1 MTIVPVNAQKADK
14 GFANLQVAWQLITNF
29 HVDSV
34 NRNDL
39 AREAIEAMLGKL
51 DPHSAFIP
59 ADRVKSMSEILDGNF
74 EGVGIEFAIHND
86 TLIVISTIPGGPSEV
101 AGVLAGDRI
110 IAINDSNIASVALT
124 TRAVTSLLRGPKGTS
139 VDLTIWR
146 RHTASRFNVEVTR
159 DKVPIQSL
167 EAAYMVTPETGYIKI
182 SRFAANTHEKF
193 SDALRHLKSEGMENL
208 VLDLRGNGGGYMRV
222 ALDITDEFL
231 GRGQLMLFT
240 EGAAIARREHLAS
253 SGGLWQKGDLVI
265 LMDENSASASEIV
278 EAPCRTGIGEWL

>member
-1 MTIVPVNAQKADK
+1 M
-14 GFANLQVAWQLITNF
+14 
-29 HVDSV
+29 
-34 NRNDL
+34 
-39 AREAIEAMLGKL
+39 
-51 DPHSAFIP
+51 
-59 ADRVKSMSEILDGNF
+59 
-74 EGVGIEFAIHND
+74 
-86 TLIVISTIPGGPSEV
+86 
-101 AGVLAGDRI
+101 
-110 IAINDSNIASVALT
+110 
-124 TRAVTSLLRGPKGTS
+124 
-139 VDLTIWR
+139 DLTIWR

-265 LMDENSASASEIV
+265 LTAKELGKMA
-278 EAPCRTGIGEWL
+278 L